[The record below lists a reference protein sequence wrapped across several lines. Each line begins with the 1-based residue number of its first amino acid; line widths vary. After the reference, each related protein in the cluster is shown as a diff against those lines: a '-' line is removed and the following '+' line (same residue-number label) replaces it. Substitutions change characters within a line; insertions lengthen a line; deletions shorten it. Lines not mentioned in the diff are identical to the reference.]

1 MRSNVSDQDL
11 TDYAL
16 NELDSEQRIYVESM
30 LAVSE
35 ECRNDVYEMI
45 DVAML
50 LEKGFEREGAKLSG
64 EVGELTA
71 EQREKLIA
79 FRAKPRYF
87 QTTAA
92 VIAAAA
98 AVAFAITNPALWQVP
113 GSAQKVAQVS
123 TQVSNYV
130 VDAVTPNDGID
141 FVGQLANVK
150 QLADDPVLKKWFDSE
165 WFSGDHGQSASLG
178 GVSAWDSMPRTSFEA
193 MP

>member
-1 MRSNVSDQDL
+1 LRAQISDQDL

-16 NELDSEQRIYVESM
+16 NELQPEQRIYVESM

-35 ECRNDVYEMI
+35 ECRHDVYEMI

-50 LEKGFEREGAKLSG
+50 LEQGFERESANV
-64 EVGELTA
+64 VGELTA

-79 FRAKPRYF
+79 FKPRPRYF
-87 QTTAA
+87 EISAA
-92 VIAAAA
+92 ILAAAA
-98 AVAFAITNPALWQVP
+98 AVAVVLSHPALWHVP
-113 GSAQKVAQVS
+113 GGAQQVARVS

-130 VDAVTPNDGID
+130 VDAVTPDDGID

-150 QLADDPVLKKWFDSE
+150 QLAEDPVLKKWFNSE
-165 WFSGDHGQSASLG
+165 WFSGEHGGQSASLSSG
-178 GVSAWDSMPRTSFEA
+178 AAWDPMPRASIDV